1 VKVTNSNTSTLPASQ
16 VVRQHDL
23 KARARS
29 SSRVMRPHASR
40 ARASAVPRAAGSGVP
55 PARDQVRTAGHVND
69 RQTTLRALQSICLA
83 MLQQRRHDDAG
94 RPPPLE
100 MAHRSLVEL
109 GAQLTELVG
118 AEGYRAL
125 VSRALQLA
133 ATDFPKLAQVHPARD
148 EPGRLSGLD
157 KLSRRGARGT
167 DLEALAATL
176 GAVLWLL
183 LGLIGED
190 LTQHVLD
197 QAWPWIADSRHKLRT
212 A

>member
-1 VKVTNSNTSTLPASQ
+1 VKDTSSNTSTLPASQ
-16 VVRQHDL
+16 VGRQHNL
-23 KARARS
+23 TARARS
-29 SSRVMRPHASR
+29 ASGVVRQHASR
-40 ARASAVPRAAGSGVP
+40 GRPSVGPRGGMTAGSGV
-55 PARDQVRTAGHVND
+55 ARDQVPGE
-69 RQTTLRALQSICLA
+69 RQSTLRALQSICLA
-83 MLQQRRHDDAG
+83 MLQQRRQDGAG
-94 RPPPLE
+94 RPPPME
-100 MAHRSLVEL
+100 MAHQSLVEL
-109 GAQLTELVG
+109 GAELTELVG

-133 ATDFPKLAQVHPARD
+133 ATDFPELAEVHPDRN
-148 EPGRLSGLD
+148 EPGRLSGVE
-157 KLSRRGARGT
+157 KLSRRGTQGT

-197 QAWPWIADSRHKLRT
+197 HAWPWIADSRHNLRS